1 MDILEESEDVFYD
14 EEGFKGLLEAR
25 FCVIR
30 GLVLLE
36 SFQTKREGREIIR
49 LLRRRTAEDVQW
61 LNNHTDLYFY
71 GGEDIAKQREFG
83 KRLKES
89 WEIRLQSECPDIPAY
104 VEVKDN
110 GVSVVVTVLNESF
123 RSD

>member
-1 MDILEESEDVFYD
+1 MDIFYD
-14 EEGFKGLLEAR
+14 KEGFEELLEAR
-25 FCVIR
+25 FYVIE

-36 SFQTKREGREIIR
+36 SFQTKREGRGIIR
-49 LLRRRTAEDVQW
+49 LLQRRTGEEVQW

-71 GGEDIAKQREFG
+71 GGEDITKQREFG

-89 WEIRLQSECPDIPAY
+89 WEKRLLLEFPDTPTY
-104 VEVKDN
+104 VEIKDN

-123 RSD
+123 RSE